1 MKFIAAFLIICGLMF
16 SSCKRSHEKAPE
28 IKAEKTEN
36 VNEEVS
42 QIIRNQIDQF
52 KEDSLLIIDS
62 DTLVTGSWIS
72 VFFTKNNFQPV
83 WTNRTMLSNTA
94 DSLLKF
100 INNAEL
106 YGLVTSDYYLESI
119 LQKISS
125 FYNKSDSSINITRI
139 YEVNILLTAA
149 YFKLSVHLKK
159 GLQDQLTFQ
168 KTWKATSEDSTVVNL
183 LEMAMKSNLIL
194 QSLQSQEPK
203 HEQYSRL
210 RITLN
215 IFLERIGEIKA
226 GNISKEIQETKFTIN
241 DRNFN
246 DTLNEIYYTID
257 SLKKRI
263 NQLNANI
270 ERWRWE
276 SIQSESKHILINI
289 PSNTFK
295 FYSNDSML
303 LYSKVIT
310 GKPETPTPSNFNSK
324 ISHFFI
330 YPYWNVPYTI
340 ATKEILPKLKKDTTY
355 LTSENFEV
363 LDRRNNL
370 VDPSTINWKR
380 YSEKYFPFRLR
391 QRDGTENT
399 LGVLKFMFSNPYA
412 IYLHDTNSR
421 TLFSK
426 ENRWLSHGCIRL
438 DKAKNFAQLICE
450 TSTYN
455 FNTDS
460 LNRYMEIKSRIKVAI
475 YPEIPI
481 HIRYY
486 SIEADTN
493 NVNFYPD
500 IYQIDNKMHQALQ
513 NN

>member
-52 KEDSLLIIDS
+52 KEDSLLIVDS
-62 DTLVTGSWIS
+62 DTLATGSWIS

-83 WTNRTMLSNTA
+83 WTNRTTLSNTA

-100 INNAEL
+100 INNIEQ
-106 YGLVTSDYYLESI
+106 YGLFANDYFLESI

-125 FYNKSDSSINITRI
+125 FYNKTDSSINITRI

-183 LEMAMKSNLIL
+183 LEMAMKSNRIL

-210 RITLN
+210 RITLSV
-215 IFLERIGEIKA
+215 FLERIGEIKA

-276 SIQSESKHILINI
+276 SIQSESQHILINI
-289 PSNTFK
+289 PSNTFQ

-303 LYSKVIT
+303 LHSKVIT

-486 SIEADTN
+486 SIEADSN

>member
-72 VFFTKNNFQPV
+72 GFFTKNNFQPV
-83 WTNRTMLSNTA
+83 WTNRTTLSNTA

-257 SLKKRI
+257 SLKKK
-263 NQLNANI
+263 N
-270 ERWRWE
+270 
-276 SIQSESKHILINI
+276 
-289 PSNTFK
+289 
-295 FYSNDSML
+295 
-303 LYSKVIT
+303 
-310 GKPETPTPSNFNSK
+310 KPIKCQYRKMEMGINSK
-324 ISHFFI
+324 
-330 YPYWNVPYTI
+330 
-340 ATKEILPKLKKDTTY
+340 
-355 LTSENFEV
+355 
-363 LDRRNNL
+363 
-370 VDPSTINWKR
+370 
-380 YSEKYFPFRLR
+380 
-391 QRDGTENT
+391 
-399 LGVLKFMFSNPYA
+399 
-412 IYLHDTNSR
+412 
-421 TLFSK
+421 
-426 ENRWLSHGCIRL
+426 
-438 DKAKNFAQLICE
+438 
-450 TSTYN
+450 
-455 FNTDS
+455 
-460 LNRYMEIKSRIKVAI
+460 
-475 YPEIPI
+475 
-481 HIRYY
+481 
-486 SIEADTN
+486 
-493 NVNFYPD
+493 
-500 IYQIDNKMHQALQ
+500 
-513 NN
+513 